1 LGKKCPRCHQSDDYQ
16 IFELPK
22 DRVARQPIVCPT
34 CKRKVILISITL
46 AAKVL
51 GKSRQTIYD
60 WKDEGIIG
68 YVLDAKGRPLIIY
81 SSLFLPLD
89 DEVGEDSLST
99 NGSMVKQTDTGYC
112 SQ

>member
-1 LGKKCPRCHQSDDYQ
+1 VGKKCPLCHQSDDHQ

-34 CKRKVILISITL
+34 CKRKVVVISITL

-68 YVLDAKGRPLIIY
+68 YVLDAKGHPLIIF
-81 SSLFLPLD
+81 SSLFLLLD
-89 DEVGEDSLST
+89 DEAGENSLSA
-99 NGSMVKQTDTGYC
+99 NGSTAKSDRP
-112 SQ
+112 S

>member
-1 LGKKCPRCHQSDDYQ
+1 VGKKCPRCHQSDDHQ

-34 CKRKVILISITL
+34 CKRKVILISIAL
-46 AAKVL
+46 AAKIL

-60 WKDEGIIG
+60 WKEEGIISCL
-68 YVLDAKGRPLIIY
+68 LDAKGRPLIIY

-89 DEVGEDSLST
+89 DEVGEDYLST
-99 NGSMVKQTDTGYC
+99 HGSRVKTNRP
-112 SQ
+112 S